1 MIRRPPRSTRT
12 DTLFPYTTLFRSL
25 HKAVR
30 CANLSINVL
39 FRNWNAFK
47 AAGVSSVTSPYTFY
61 GSMGLSAPR
70 HFGGVKPSTSPS
82 DPIIL
87 SFGTGG
93 NSGMLR
99 SEKHT
104 SELQSLMGKS
114 YAVYCWKQKITWKDR
129 SFPYKRQS

>member
-1 MIRRPPRSTRT
+1 MACMNNVVPSVCPEIP
-12 DTLFPYTTLFRSL
+12 DIQKEAL

-82 DPIIL
+82 DPIIV
-87 SFGTGG
+87 S
-93 NSGMLR
+93 R
-99 SEKHT
+99 SEEHT
-104 SELQSLMGKS
+104 SELQSLM
-114 YAVYCWKQKITWKDR
+114 
-129 SFPYKRQS
+129 